1 MMHHFASSILSFF
14 LSPFNWIMILLIL
27 SFLLN
32 SKKHKKSF
40 RIAALIIF
48 ILFSNEWLLSGFT
61 KKWQL
66 APVEITQ
73 LNHYSCGIILGGFGS
88 PDAAGNGYFNETSD
102 RFIQAEKLY
111 KLGLIQHI
119 LISGG
124 NGKNDDANFREGK
137 WARNEFISMGIPD
150 SAIIVE
156 DRSNDTYDNAVYAKH
171 ILDSMQF
178 TSPYLLISS
187 AFHLP
192 RASLIFRNAGLNTES
207 FPCNYTEGRG
217 RFEWGD
223 AVPKASVLAGW
234 EPMLK
239 EVAGYLLYAVFKK
252 R

>member
-1 MMHHFASSILSFF
+1 
-14 LSPFNWIMILLIL
+14 
-27 SFLLN
+27 
-32 SKKHKKSF
+32 
-40 RIAALIIF
+40 
-48 ILFSNEWLLSGFT
+48 
-61 KKWQL
+61 
-66 APVEITQ
+66 
-73 LNHYSCGIILGGFGS
+73 
-88 PDAAGNGYFNETSD
+88 
-102 RFIQAEKLY
+102 
-111 KLGLIQHI
+111 
-119 LISGG
+119 
-124 NGKNDDANFREGK
+124 
-137 WARNEFISMGIPD
+137 MGIPD